1 MAFSLALVILLGLLL
16 SGIFKKIKLPGLLG
30 MLILGVLIGPYGLNW
45 LDESMMEISGDLR
58 KIALIIILI
67 RAGFGIN
74 REALQKIGF
83 SALRLSVI
91 PVVFEGVTVMLLGG
105 WLLGLTTVEA
115 GMLGFIIAA
124 VSPAVIVPSM
134 LSFITRRK
142 GESKE
147 IPTMILAG
155 ASIDDVVAITIFSS
169 FVGMYSGQSISLG
182 AQVLNIPLAIGLGV
196 GLGLLL
202 SMFLLLLFKILNIP
216 NTKKVLMILASG
228 ILLTTLEDVLQ
239 NVVPIAALLGV
250 MVLGFVILEKK
261 ESLAQELSREFN
273 KIWVLAEMVLFVLVG
288 AQVDISLALEEGWA
302 GPLIIGLGLSARY
315 FGVFLSL
322 IRTKLSLKERGFCM
336 IAYTPKATV
345 QAAIGA
351 VPLTLGVPAG
361 EVILAL
367 AVLSIILT
375 APLGAVGIKIVG
387 ERVLEDRYKP

>member
-16 SGIFKKIKLPGLLG
+16 SGIFNKLKLPGLLG
-30 MLILGVLIGPYGLNW
+30 MLILGILIGPYGLNW
-45 LDESMMEISGDLR
+45 LDESMMDISGDLR

-83 SALRLSVI
+83 PALRLSCI
-91 PVVFEGVTVMLLGG
+91 PVVFEGVTVMLIGG

-134 LSFITRRK
+134 LSFIARGK
-142 GESKE
+142 GENKE

-155 ASIDDVVAITIFSS
+155 ASIDDVVAITLFSS
-169 FVGMYSGQSISLG
+169 FVGMYTGQTIHP
-182 AQVLNIPLAIGLGV
+182 AIQILNIPLAIGLGV
-196 GLGLLL
+196 GLGLVL
-202 SMFLLLLFKILNIP
+202 SILLLYLFKKFEIR

-228 ILLTTLEDVLQ
+228 IVLTTLEDVLQ
-239 NVVPIAALLGV
+239 NTIPIAALLGV
-250 MVLGFVILEKK
+250 MVIGFVILEKK
-261 ESLAQELSREFN
+261 EIMAKEISKEFN

-288 AQVDISLALEEGWA
+288 AQVNIYLAIDTGWL
-302 GPLIIGLGLSARY
+302 GILIIALGLFARS

-322 IRTKLSLKERGFCM
+322 LGTNFSLKERGFCM
-336 IAYTPKATV
+336 VAYTPKATV

-351 VPLTLGVPAG
+351 VPLTLGVPSG
-361 EVILAL
+361 EVILAM
-367 AVLSIILT
+367 AVLSIVIT
-375 APLGAVGIKIVG
+375 APLGAIGIKFVG
-387 ERVLEDRYKP
+387 ERVLKDRG